1 MKVNLKVLGLVVF
14 GLLSGS
20 ARAEIIER
28 IAAVINNDVI
38 TLSEVDD
45 VVNSMHAATLE
56 ALSTAQDRSQKR
68 IELRKQLLEQ
78 MIDQRVLTQQYDKL
92 QITVTDQDIESTI
105 DAIIRQ
111 NNITRD
117 VLMGELERQ
126 GLSYLEYKD
135 QMRQHLLQSRFIE
148 QQIRPRINVSE
159 EEVKNLYTRSIG
171 ELSGNEVVELVG
183 VQISMARGGG
193 PEAVETARKQ
203 ADTARALLL
212 KGTPPDEVARQSSD
226 GSIKSLGEMGSF
238 RRGELMDSLDAAVFS
253 ISAGEVT
260 QPIESPVDS
269 AVGLLVP
276 LCVAR
281 WFGAEA
287 ATDAYY
293 LVVGFPLMVI
303 AVVQAA
309 LGSTLTP
316 VFGG

>member
-1 MKVNLKVLGLVVF
+1 M
-14 GLLSGS
+14 
-20 ARAEIIER
+20 
-28 IAAVINNDVI
+28 
-38 TLSEVDD
+38 
-45 VVNSMHAATLE
+45 
-56 ALSTAQDRSQKR
+56 
-68 IELRKQLLEQ
+68 LRWW
-78 MIDQRVLTQQYDKL
+78 I
-92 QITVTDQDIESTI
+92 
-105 DAIIRQ
+105 
-111 NNITRD
+111 
-117 VLMGELERQ
+117 
-126 GLSYLEYKD
+126 
-135 QMRQHLLQSRFIE
+135 
-148 QQIRPRINVSE
+148 
-159 EEVKNLYTRSIG
+159 
-171 ELSGNEVVELVG
+171 EVVELVG